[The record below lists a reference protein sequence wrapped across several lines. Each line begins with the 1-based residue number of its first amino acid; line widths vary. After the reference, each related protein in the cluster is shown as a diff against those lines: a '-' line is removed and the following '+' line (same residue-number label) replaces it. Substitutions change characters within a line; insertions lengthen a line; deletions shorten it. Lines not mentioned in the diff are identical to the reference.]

1 MLEGGQNGQ
10 TKNYAHH
17 LSFTRHW
24 QNKAKVNTEKEQ
36 SSHDDGYEEECVL
49 STQREVRADP
59 ERWEAEG
66 IRLVKKW

>member
-1 MLEGGQNGQ
+1 MARLKTMPTICPLQR
-10 TKNYAHH
+10 
-17 LSFTRHW
+17 LR

-36 SSHDDGYEEECVL
+36 SSHDDGYEECML
-49 STQREVRADP
+49 SAQREIRADP